1 MISHLNYNNM
11 RPGVAREASHK
22 IDFKE
27 KSFLETKMIIKSTQQ
42 FHTYQQNP
50 GIHETKR

>member
-1 MISHLNYNNM
+1 M

-42 FHTYQQNP
+42 FQTRSYLSTEP
-50 GIHETKR
+50 WYT